1 MREVLL
7 SLYAITG
14 LDSVSAFATK
24 GKKNAFDI
32 VQLYLSLGQ
41 ILGSLSERVP
51 ATDEDLP

>member
-1 MREVLL
+1 MCEVLL
-7 SLYAITG
+7 SLYAIAG